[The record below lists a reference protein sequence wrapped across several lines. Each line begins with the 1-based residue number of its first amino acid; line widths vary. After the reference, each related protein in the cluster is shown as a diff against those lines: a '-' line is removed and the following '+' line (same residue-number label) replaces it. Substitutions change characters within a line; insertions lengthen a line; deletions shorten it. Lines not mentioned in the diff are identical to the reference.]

1 MADLPALGEL
11 IPVKEFA
18 AATDSHPRTIQRL
31 CREGELPA
39 LRVGAKWFI
48 LGNELLSDAR
58 ERVLGTGGNL
68 DGLAPYTVTND
79 ERCCCK
85 VGAVERPA

>member
-79 ERCCCK
+79 E
-85 VGAVERPA
+85 

>member
-1 MADLPALGEL
+1 MAELPALGEL

-31 CREGELPA
+31 CRDGELPA
-39 LRVGAKWFI
+39 VQVGSRWFV

-58 ERVLGTGGNL
+58 ARVLGTEGDF
-68 DGLAPYTVTND
+68 DGLAPLTVAND
-79 ERCCCK
+79 ELY
-85 VGAVERPA
+85 EEIL

>member
-1 MADLPALGEL
+1 MAELPALGEL

-31 CREGELPA
+31 CRDGELPA

-58 ERVLGTGGNL
+58 ARVLGTEGDL
-68 DGLAPYTVTND
+68 DGLAPYTVAND
-79 ERCCCK
+79 ELY
-85 VGAVERPA
+85 EEIF

>member
-1 MADLPALGEL
+1 MAELPALGEL

-31 CREGELPA
+31 CREAELPA
-39 LRVGAKWFI
+39 IQVGAKWFI

-58 ERVLGTGGNL
+58 ARVLGTDGDL
-68 DGLAPYTVTND
+68 DGLAPLTVAND
-79 ERCCCK
+79 ELY
-85 VGAVERPA
+85 EEIL

>member
-1 MADLPALGEL
+1 MAELPALGEL
-11 IPVKEFA
+11 IAVKEFA

-31 CREGELPA
+31 CRDGDLPA

-58 ERVLGTGGNL
+58 SRVLGTGGNL
-68 DGLAPYTVTND
+68 DGLAPYNVAND
-79 ERCCCK
+79 LYKEIL
-85 VGAVERPA
+85 

>member
-1 MADLPALGEL
+1 MAELPALGEL

-48 LGNELLSDAR
+48 LGNELLTDAR
-58 ERVLGTGGNL
+58 ARVLGNDGNL
-68 DGLAPYTVTND
+68 DGLEPLTVAND
-79 ERCCCK
+79 ELY
-85 VGAVERPA
+85 EEIL